1 MKTAILALAALV
13 STVQTVGW
21 VECCCVLICKHH
33 NDPCKDECKEKPQAA
48 AHSCCD
54 QAETPAPRHDHDQR
68 CSHVEPSS
76 EILSQDADL
85 HPVAPVDAIIVPVV
99 EFLPVP
105 AEEARTV
112 PRSEATRGSPP
123 LLHLLF
129 GTLRI

>member
-21 VECCCVLICKHH
+21 VECCCILICKHH

-85 HPVAPVDAIIVPVV
+85 HPVAPLDAIIVPVV
-99 EFLPVP
+99 EWLPVP
-105 AEEARTV
+105 AEATRTV
-112 PRSEATRGSPP
+112 PRSDATRGSPP

-129 GTLRI
+129 GTLLI